1 MDPGPRMSGAGS
13 AQKVAALQH
22 CFFGLILC
30 SFVFSLNLFSSPM
43 QQGMHIAY
51 VPAGLWILIHFL
63 GIRIHIFFSM
73 LIRILSQPYKIC
85 KKLPYKVRLKT

>member
-1 MDPGPRMSGAGS
+1 MAPGPRIPEPD
-13 AQKVAALQH
+13 QPKKVAALQH

-30 SFVFSLNLFSSPM
+30 SFVFSLYLFSSPM
-43 QQGMHIAY
+43 QQGMPIAY
-51 VPAGLWILIHFL
+51 APAGLWILIHFL
-63 GIRIHIFFSM
+63 GIRIHIFFSI